1 MKSHWIYPR
10 LWTTPGALVVP
21 PVGQLLPWQEA
32 VTMTS
37 IGVLHGSMQKM
48 WQMYH
53 VWRIQTHRETC
64 ICSGSFLHL
73 FDRWCVIHVI
83 HISGRLC
90 WIHYFARD
98 IVSLF
103 AIVRCRNI
111 IYIYIYI
118 RTKSSLLLAM
128 WTLEHVLSTTSWS
141 FCISLVCLF
150 RLLLHAFTGS
160 FHENFSDIPTT
171 SVDWWEWRQQ
181 CMSMQVWGGHNRTLD
196 GSCTICFQGS
206 RWISWDMAS
215 FRSFVFCV
223 FHLVDRS
230 FCITC
235 SRLQL
240 KDAGSL
246 GMCKISRAPHFCIHL
261 G

>member
-1 MKSHWIYPR
+1 MAGGGYHDKHRCFAWKHAKNVTNVSCLAHSDTQRDMYLFR
-10 LWTTPGALVVP
+10 VFFALV
-21 PVGQLLPWQEA
+21 
-32 VTMTS
+32 
-37 IGVLHGSMQKM
+37 
-48 WQMYH
+48 WQMMCNTCNTHFWKVVLDSLLCTWY
-53 VWRIQTHRETC
+53 RILVCH
-64 ICSGSFLHL
+64 SSM
-73 FDRWCVIHVI
+73 
-83 HISGRLC
+83 SK
-90 WIHYFARD
+90 HY
-98 IVSLF
+98 IL
-103 AIVRCRNI
+103 
-111 IYIYIYI
+111 YI

-171 SVDWWEWRQQ
+171 SVDWWERRQQ

-261 G
+261 DN

>member
-1 MKSHWIYPR
+1 MAGGGYHDNHR
-10 LWTTPGALVVP
+10 CFV
-21 PVGQLLPWQEA
+21 
-32 VTMTS
+32 
-37 IGVLHGSMQKM
+37 HGSMQKL

-64 ICSGSFLHL
+64 DMYL
-73 FDRWCVIHVI
+73 FRVFFALVWQIQMMCNTCHTHFWKVVLD
-83 HISGRLC
+83 SLLC
-90 WIHYFARD
+90 TWYCILVCH
-98 IVSLF
+98 SSTSKH
-103 AIVRCRNI
+103 
-111 IYIYIYI
+111 YIYI
-118 RTKSSLLLAM
+118 RTKSRLLLAM
-128 WTLEHVLSTTSWS
+128 STLEHVLSTTESTTSWS
-141 FCISLVCLF
+141 FCISLVCLY

-171 SVDWWEWRQQ
+171 SVDWWERRQQ

-196 GSCTICFQGS
+196 GSCTICFPGS
-206 RWISWDMAS
+206 RWISWDLAS

-246 GMCKISRAPHFCIHL
+246 GMCKIPSRAPHFCIHL